1 MKRLQLVSLVLAAA
15 CTFATGCVSNPSTG
29 GKSVGVGGLEG
40 EKKTVQKHHQEI
52 VKALGL
58 YDDQALQEYVNV
70 VGQRLAQASDLP
82 NEEFRFYILDDA
94 AINAFVTGCC
104 NVYVNRGLLVNLNS
118 EAELAG
124 VIGHE
129 IGHITARHPARRQA
143 RGVAASLGAMAAA
156 ILTGSNAL
164 GQLANIGAQ
173 AWMMGYGREN
183 EMEADRLG
191 LKYMVKAGY
200 DPESLG
206 GVFVMFQNGEKFER
220 QRAAA
225 EGREPRLYHGVF
237 SSHPSPDQREI
248 QAAKGAANIKGAPP
262 DGWLERRDEY
272 LTTLNGIAYGSSK
285 AQGIVRDNR
294 FYHADMGITVA
305 FPRGWTIENMRDRL
319 LAFTPKKDALIQVT
333 IDAKPEKQAPREFLL
348 TKLKGQSVFKGEP
361 LTGSDDME
369 GYTAVT
375 RSGSPIDNG
384 LGPVRWAVM
393 YRGQSVYIFA
403 GASRSA
409 MNDVPEVDGL
419 IKSTALT
426 LRGLR
431 PAEFPLT
438 EPYRIKVVK
447 ATPQTDIK
455 AYAADMPED
464 EFKKETLELINALY
478 PNKKPAP
485 GQLFKIV
492 E

>member
-1 MKRLQLVSLVLAAA
+1 MKRQLLTLLFAAA
-15 CTFATGCVSNPSTG
+15 CTFTAGCVSNPSTG
-29 GKSVGVGGLEG
+29 GKSVGVGGWEG
-40 EKKTVQKHHQEI
+40 EKKTVQKNHQEI

-58 YDDQALQEYVNV
+58 YDDQAVQEYVNI
-70 VGQRLAQASDLP
+70 VGQRLAQMSDLP
-82 NEEFRFYILDDA
+82 NEEFRFFVVDDE
-94 AINAFVTGCC
+94 AINAFTTGCC

-124 VIGHE
+124 VLGHE
-129 IGHITARHPARRQA
+129 IGHVTARHPARRQA
-143 RGVAASLGAMAAA
+143 RGMAAQLGAMAAA
-156 ILTGSNAL
+156 ILTGSNAI
-164 GQLANIGAQ
+164 GQLANIGGQ

-200 DPESLG
+200 NPESIG
-206 GVFVMFQNGEKFER
+206 GVFKMFQAGEKFER
-220 QRAAA
+220 QRATA

-237 SSHPSPDQREI
+237 SSHPSPDEREV
-248 QAAKGAANIKGAPP
+248 QAAKGAANIKDAPEG
-262 DGWLERRDEY
+262 GWIDRHDEY
-272 LTTLNGIAYGSSK
+272 LTTINGLAYGSSK

-294 FYHADMGITVA
+294 FYHADMGITMA
-305 FPRGWTIENMRDRL
+305 FPKGWTIENLRDRL
-319 LAFTPKKDALIQVT
+319 LAFTPKKDAVMQVM
-333 IDAKPEKQAPREFLL
+333 IEAKPEKQAPREFLL

-361 LTGSDDME
+361 LSGSDDME

-384 LGPVRWAVM
+384 NGPVRWAVM
-393 YRGQSVYIFA
+393 YRGQSAYIFA

-409 MNDVPEVDGL
+409 MNGVPEVDGL

-447 ATPQTDIK
+447 ATPQTDLD
-455 AYAADMPED
+455 AYAPDMPE
-464 EFKKETLELINALY
+464 EKFKKETLELINAMY
-478 PNKKPAP
+478 PNKKPAA
-485 GQLFKIV
+485 GTLFKIV